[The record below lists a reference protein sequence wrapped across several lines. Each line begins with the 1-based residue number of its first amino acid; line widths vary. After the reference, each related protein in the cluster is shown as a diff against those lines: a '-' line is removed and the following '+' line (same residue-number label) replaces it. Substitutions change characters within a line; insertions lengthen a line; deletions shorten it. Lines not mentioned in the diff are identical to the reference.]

1 MVDLSRAKVA
11 SQSSIYPCLDDA
23 CSKFY
28 IASNAVDRDLSTCT
42 RSMYIGENSITN
54 TVWWRVDLGKIF
66 SIYSINVVFKNY
78 GGYEM
83 RQRGRIAGF
92 SLYLSNSSLRIIDFL
107 CYEDGKELPPLNFTT
122 PCVGYGRYV
131 TFYNQRL
138 DEIKYPD
145 GYERRTITELCEV
158 IVKGCS
164 EAGVYGENCN
174 VACPKNC
181 QEQRCDIVNGT
192 CLGCLP
198 GWSGRF
204 CENICQGG
212 WYGFECKLRC
222 FGHCR
227 NNAFCNHV
235 TGQCDNGCADGWKGL
250 YCNKQC
256 KDGYYGLDC
265 KFKCSGHC
273 QNNGPCNKQTG
284 HCDKGCEVGYTNL
297 LCNSVCKGGYYG
309 RNCSQKCSP
318 KCIDTC
324 QHTDG
329 SCTCSSGWMGINC
342 NQECPPGYYGIN
354 CNEECSLH
362 CGFNDTCE
370 RYNGSCPRGCQEP
383 YTGPNCFKMTGNCP
397 QRTDSTDPV
406 LPIPLIWFLGLLLSV
421 VLNLCFVLIAGFKHF
436 R

>member
-11 SQSSIYPCLDDA
+11 SQSSIYPCLYDA

-42 RSMYIGENSITN
+42 RNKEIGILSSTH
-54 TVWWRVDLGKIF
+54 TVWWRVDLGKIY
-66 SIYSINVVFKNY
+66 SIYSINVLFKNY
-78 GGYEM
+78 DGYEM
-83 RQRGRIAGF
+83 RQRGRFAGF
-92 SLYLSNSSLRIIDFL
+92 SLYLSNSSLRMIDFL

-138 DEIKYPD
+138 HEIKYPD
-145 GYERRTITELCEV
+145 GYESTTITELCEV
-158 IVKGCS
+158 IVNGCS

-212 WYGFECKLRC
+212 WYGLECKLRC

-235 TGQCDNGCADGWKGL
+235 TGQCDNGCAEGWKGI
-250 YCNKQC
+250 YSEC

-265 KFKCSGHC
+265 KFKCSSHC
-273 QNNGPCNKQTG
+273 QNNGPCNKKTG
-284 HCDKGCEVGYTNL
+284 HCDEGCEVGYTNL

-309 RNCSQKCSP
+309 RNCSHKCSP

-329 SCTCSSGWMGINC
+329 SCTCSYGWMGINC
-342 NQECPPGYYGIN
+342 NQ
-354 CNEECSLH
+354 
-362 CGFNDTCE
+362 
-370 RYNGSCPRGCQEP
+370 
-383 YTGPNCFKMTGNCP
+383 
-397 QRTDSTDPV
+397 DSTDPV

-421 VLNLCFVLIAGFKHF
+421 VLNLCFVLIAGFKNF